1 MEANGLDWR
10 DYSLVVENTVVQETE
25 EGVTTSTYYSV
36 DYMQMLLL
44 RSL

>member
-10 DYSLVVENTVVQETE
+10 DYSLVVENTVVQETDS
-25 EGVTTSTYYSV
+25 GLTTSTYYSV
-36 DYMQMLLL
+36 DYMQLLML